1 MKAAITKKEGAGRL
15 TFQIHGTLRPSGSS
29 LSHMLDAASATDTH
43 CVCTAVDMLA
53 SLEGDGGLAFD
64 SSQHAKIK
72 MAADALIED
81 IHRCGWWHIP
91 PASRFGQLRA
101 MMP

>member
-1 MKAAITKKEGAGRL
+1 
-15 TFQIHGTLRPSGSS
+15 
-29 LSHMLDAASATDTH
+29 MLYAASAMGTH

-53 SLEGDGGLAFD
+53 NLEGDSGLAFD
-64 SSQHAKIK
+64 SNQHVKAK
-72 MAADALIED
+72 MAAGALIED

-91 PASRFGQLRA
+91 PASRFRQLRA